1 MTYQGS
7 CHCGKVAY
15 AVDGEAQE
23 ATECNCSICSR
34 RGYLLWFVP
43 ESQFRLKTPEADL
56 SYYTFNTHRI
66 RHYFCPTCGSA
77 VFGKGAGKDGKI
89 MVAVNLRCLPD
100 LDLGTVK
107 RKFFD
112 GKRL

>member
-15 AVDGEAQE
+15 EVDGELQE
-23 ATECNCSICSR
+23 AVECNCSNCSR

-43 ESQFRLKTPEADL
+43 ESQFRLKTPPVEL
-56 SYYTFNTHRI
+56 SHYTFNTHRI
-66 RHYFCPTCGSA
+66 KHYFCPTCGSA
-77 VFGKGAGKDGKI
+77 TFGMGAGKDGKI
-89 MVAVNLRCLPD
+89 MVAVNIRCLPD
-100 LDLGTVK
+100 VDLAAVR
-107 RKFFD
+107 RKPFD